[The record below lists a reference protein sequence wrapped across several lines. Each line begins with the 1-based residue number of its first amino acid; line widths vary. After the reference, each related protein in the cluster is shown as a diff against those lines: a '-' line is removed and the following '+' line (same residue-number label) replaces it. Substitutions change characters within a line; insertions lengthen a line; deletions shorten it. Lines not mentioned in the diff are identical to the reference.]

1 MALPCCC
8 KSHWLSNKTV
18 TTVTLLVA
26 VLIYIGFSLVDVD
39 GYTGNKFW
47 ASVTPCF
54 KSKQHTARLIKLAH
68 KTHLVLNSMGVDH
81 WLMYGSLWGPLGGI
95 PGPIQWDHDVD
106 IGMDGD
112 GSFKKI
118 PLKKFKAEFEAAGL
132 RLVNKL

>member
-1 MALPCCC
+1 M
-8 KSHWLSNKTV
+8 
-18 TTVTLLVA
+18 VTLLVA

-81 WLMYGSLWGPLGGI
+81 WLMYGFLWGPLGAYQAPSNGI
-95 PGPIQWDHDVD
+95 MSLILAWTEMAV
-106 IGMDGD
+106 
-112 GSFKKI
+112 
-118 PLKKFKAEFEAAGL
+118 LKRYPRK
-132 RLVNKL
+132 